1 MLVALALEPRC
12 QVQMI
17 FKGIMLDFWNDMGE
31 GMRSSRHSISAT
43 PLQKLGKFERLKLSD
58 HPPISGVFSWKEI
71 LCSYFSKCNLCQI
84 HDFRV
89 FILTS
94 LKYSWTSSHPYH
106 NVRVLFFKY
115 EPNLPSA
122 PSPSMN
128 PHPSSKFFCILI
140 HVSSL
145 HPLALVLL
153 QLPVL
158 LVSGY
163 LAPLL
168 GSLSLPTH
176 LLIGHSLNSS
186 VTPFEGAVYFL
197 QRPWLAQKDYFEK
210 KKKEKT
216 VAFPDSKLCY
226 LNSVI

>member
-1 MLVALALEPRC
+1 MIWVKVWDPAGTVSVPPLCRNWGSLRGWNSVIIPRSLVSLAGKRSFVLISVNVTCVKFMILEC
-12 QVQMI
+12 
-17 FKGIMLDFWNDMGE
+17 
-31 GMRSSRHSISAT
+31 SSLPASNT
-43 PLQKLGKFERLKLSD
+43 
-58 HPPISGVFSWKEI
+58 V
-71 LCSYFSKCNLCQI
+71 LC
-84 HDFRV
+84 
-89 FILTS
+89 
-94 LKYSWTSSHPYH
+94 WTSSHPYH

-115 EPNLPSA
+115 EPNSPSA
-122 PSPSMN
+122 PNPSMN
-128 PHPSSKFFCILI
+128 PHPSRKFFCVLI

-145 HPLALVLL
+145 YPLALVLL

-197 QRPWLAQKDYFEK
+197 QRPWLAQIDYFEK